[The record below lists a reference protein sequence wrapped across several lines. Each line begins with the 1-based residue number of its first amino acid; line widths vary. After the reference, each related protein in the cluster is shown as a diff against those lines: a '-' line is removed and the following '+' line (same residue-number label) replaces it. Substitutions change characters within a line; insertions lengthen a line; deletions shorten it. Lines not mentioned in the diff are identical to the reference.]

1 MNAVQEVCTIGGGI
15 GHNSSGGTLNGTTGD
30 LTGAIT
36 CCNAGVFSTIGGGLR
51 NCATGVC
58 STIGGGQQNTASG
71 NGSTIGGG
79 ISNTASNTNSTIG
92 GGECNTA
99 SGTYSTVGGGYCNTT
114 SGNYST
120 IIGGRCNTISAVFG
134 SYAQTVLGGYGNTA
148 NCSFSAVATYDMS
161 TTAQCQLRARTMS
174 KLSGT
179 FQIDHPDP
187 SKKHT
192 HYLQHSFVESP
203 TAGDN
208 IYRWKVNVVNGQAVI
223 QLPSYYKFLNENDQI
238 WVTPQGHF
246 GIGYGEINEIQTEVT
261 IFANTDG
268 EYNVLLIGTR
278 KDHDIQ
284 HHWQGVETYK

>member
-1 MNAVQEVCTIGGGI
+1 MQT
-15 GHNSSGGTLNGTTGD
+15 
-30 LTGAIT
+30 
-36 CCNAGVFSTIGGGLR
+36 
-51 NCATGVC
+51 AT
-58 STIGGGQQNTASG
+58 N
-71 NGSTIGGG
+71 
-79 ISNTASNTNSTIG
+79 
-92 GGECNTA
+92 
-99 SGTYSTVGGGYCNTT
+99 STVGGGYYNKACH
-114 SGNYST
+114 
-120 IIGGRCNTISAVFG
+120 A
-134 SYAQTVLGGYGNTA
+134 
-148 NCSFSAVATYDMS
+148 CSVAFTCGMT
-161 TTAQCQLRARTMS
+161 TTASCQLRARAMS

-187 SKKHT
+187 SKTHT

-208 IYRWKVNVVNGQAVI
+208 IYRWKVNIVNGQAVI
-223 QLPSYYKFLNENDQI
+223 ELPSYYKFLNENDQMWI
-238 WVTPQGHF
+238 TPQGHF